1 MLKSL
6 AKHLS
11 GIALTWVL
19 VLAGTFF
26 LLRWY
31 SQPSAER
38 EVPALAG
45 LSRSEASETLSA
57 LGLQAVWQDSIYASM
72 PRVRWS
78 SSIPA
83 RQLCQSGRNIL
94 LTTYRI
100 TPRASVSALPKG
112 RMPGLRRH
120 FDHPWFEVKVEE
132 EPNTLLA
139 GKVLRVEHKGK
150 RVDADARFPKGRRS
164 IWWWG

>member
-38 EVPALAG
+38 EVPTLLG
-45 LSRSEASETLSA
+45 LSHTEAAETLQA
-57 LGLQAVWQDSIYASM
+57 LGLQAVWQDSIYV
-72 PRVRWS
+72 P
-78 SSIPA
+78 
-83 RQLCQSGRNIL
+83 SG
-94 LTTYRI
+94 
-100 TPRASVSALPKG
+100 TPGAVVEQHPLRAALSKWEG
-112 RMPGLRRH
+112 T
-120 FDHPWFEVKVEE
+120 F
-132 EPNTLLA
+132 
-139 GKVLRVEHKGK
+139 
-150 RVDADARFPKGRRS
+150 S
-164 IWWWG
+164 